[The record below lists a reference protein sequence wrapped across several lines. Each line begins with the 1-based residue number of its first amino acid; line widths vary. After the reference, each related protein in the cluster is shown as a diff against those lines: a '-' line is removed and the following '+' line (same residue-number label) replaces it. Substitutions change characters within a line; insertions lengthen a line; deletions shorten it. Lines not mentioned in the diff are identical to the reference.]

1 MLSALSLLMML
12 CFSREGLYE
21 AENGR
26 VSFESK
32 ATLEKIVATSDDLRG
47 MIDAGNNTFRFSV
60 RLDSFHGFNSNLQK
74 IHYNENYVESD
85 QYPNAVFSG
94 KIIEEVN
101 FDKPGSQVV
110 RAKGNFSLHGITLT
124 KIIPARLTI
133 TQGGQINVESDFGL
147 NLTEYRVKIPRLVHK
162 KVAQEIKI
170 HVAISLNKHSGN

>member
-1 MLSALSLLMML
+1 MLPTLSLLLML
-12 CFSREGLYE
+12 LFAKDGIYE
-21 AENGR
+21 SENGK

-47 MIDAGNNTFRFSV
+47 MIDPANNAFRFSV

-74 IHYNENYVESD
+74 IHYNDNYVESD

-101 FDKPGSQVV
+101 FEKPGSQMV
-110 RAKGNFSLHGITLT
+110 RAKGSFSLHGITLT
-124 KIIPARLTI
+124 RIILSKLTVLPS
-133 TQGGQINVESDFGL
+133 GQISIQSDFGL
-147 NLTEYRVKIPRLVHK
+147 NLTEYRIKIPRLVHK

-170 HVAISLNKHSGN
+170 HVAMTLNKHANH